1 MADCRPGLRPIRPS
15 TVTQTA
21 HAVFRRSLAR
31 SAMNCESLQTGLD
44 YGQSY
49 FDMSNYWND
58 ELSAKQLGI
67 RRPVK
72 SNRMKAWIGTEE
84 QRDMK

>member
-1 MADCRPGLRPIRPS
+1 
-15 TVTQTA
+15 
-21 HAVFRRSLAR
+21 
-31 SAMNCESLQTGLD
+31 MNCESLQTGLD